1 MYKKMIILK
10 ELYIQSE
17 IKFIFMNLIFELNYN
32 QKCHYFSYTLKNF
45 QFLSDFIILHGSLY
59 CITFLNNAIINLL
72 E

>member
-32 QKCHYFSYTLKNF
+32 
-45 QFLSDFIILHGSLY
+45 
-59 CITFLNNAIINLL
+59 
-72 E
+72 